1 MSKSKK
7 KNKKTAKK
15 VSRNNYKIES
25 LEPRLLMDA
34 APNANDWIKEADA
47 ANMNFGEYSI
57 SAGSMEMENIL
68 IHDSSI
74 TDDEPTSLTL
84 TDVTGG
90 SKINFKSEV
99 KAVRDFVKGRVEY
112 LRAKH
117 VEPFKQ
123 DWENK
128 KDTYQQLKNSY
139 DHATVIERQARPNWL
154 QEIQEADQERLDAE
168 NLYYAEYNGF
178 SVDADTLILELI
190 NPTEQNPQKPKPAG
204 CSFSLDTSDS
214 EKHKIKVTIEKLD
227 KPDVPSGISP

>member
-7 KNKKTAKK
+7 NNKKIAKK
-15 VSRNNYKIES
+15 VSRNSYKIES

-68 IHDSSI
+68 IHDSSN
-74 TDDEPTSLTL
+74 TDDEPTSLIL
-84 TDVTGG
+84 TDVTSG

-99 KAVRDFVKGRVEY
+99 KAARNFVKDRVEY

-123 DWENK
+123 DWEDK
-128 KDTYQQLKNSY
+128 ETAYQQLKNSY
-139 DHATVIERQARPNWL
+139 DQFYICARN
-154 QEIQEADQERLDAE
+154 
-168 NLYYAEYNGF
+168 
-178 SVDADTLILELI
+178 
-190 NPTEQNPQKPKPAG
+190 
-204 CSFSLDTSDS
+204 
-214 EKHKIKVTIEKLD
+214 
-227 KPDVPSGISP
+227 DV